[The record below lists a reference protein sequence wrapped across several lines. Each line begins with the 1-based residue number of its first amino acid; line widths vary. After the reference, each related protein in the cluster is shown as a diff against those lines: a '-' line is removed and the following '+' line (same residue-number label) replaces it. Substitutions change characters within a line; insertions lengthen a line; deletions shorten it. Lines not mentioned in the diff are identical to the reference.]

1 MFIVCISPCSSV
13 RDGFIQEA
21 FPLKWLGNSRSVKIA
36 SILVGRKRE
45 NLPAALRTQSNTN
58 MRCSVSVSA
67 SQKVLNLPWHV
78 VLCTTR
84 GYCEH
89 ETEQDKTEKK
99 RRKNGGG
106 QQRLDAICLLPLLQW
121 LMGDGKRTLCSALED
136 ETLAERLMLVFL

>member
-13 RDGFIQEA
+13 RDRFTKEA
-21 FPLKWLGNSRSVKIA
+21 FTLKWLGNCTSVNIA
-36 SILVGRKRE
+36 SNLVGRKRE
-45 NLPAALRTQSNTN
+45 NLAAALRRESSTN

-67 SQKVLNLPWHV
+67 LQKVLNLPRHV

-84 GYCEH
+84 GYHEH
-89 ETEQDKTEKK
+89 ETGQDKKK
-99 RRKNGGG
+99 KKKRKNGGG

-136 ETLAERLMLVFL
+136 ETLADRLMLVFL